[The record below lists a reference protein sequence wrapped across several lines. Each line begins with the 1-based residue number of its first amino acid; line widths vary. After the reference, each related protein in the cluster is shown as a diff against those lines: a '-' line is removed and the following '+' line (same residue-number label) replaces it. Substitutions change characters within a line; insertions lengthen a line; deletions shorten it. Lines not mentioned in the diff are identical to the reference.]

1 LKSIVELGRSEID
14 RLGENERYWMAK
26 YDTLFGKKQELLE
39 NQKKIHQEIKL
50 LQSENEVL
58 KYDKRKIIDQLNN
71 ISYPR

>member
-1 LKSIVELGRSEID
+1 LGRSEID

>member
-1 LKSIVELGRSEID
+1 
-14 RLGENERYWMAK
+14 MAK